1 MAMLIVARGHP
12 RTRPLARGM
21 RCGVSPLGCSAP
33 LCHRRSAADINMAIV
48 IPRIVAGTPAHK
60 QRTAAGGVDQDFN

>member
-1 MAMLIVARGHP
+1 MAMLIVAKGHP
-12 RTRPLARGM
+12 RTVPLARGM
-21 RCGVSPLGCSAP
+21 RCGVSPLSCSAP

-48 IPRIVAGTPAHK
+48 IPRIVAAHK

>member
-12 RTRPLARGM
+12 RTMPLARGM
-21 RCGVSPLGCSAP
+21 RCGVSPLSCSAP

-48 IPRIVAGTPAHK
+48 IPRIVAAHK
-60 QRTAAGGVDQDFN
+60 QRAAAGGVDQDFN

>member
-12 RTRPLARGM
+12 RTMPLARGM

-33 LCHRRSAADINMAIV
+33 LCHHRSAADINLAIV
-48 IPRIVAGTPAHK
+48 ISRIVAAHK
-60 QRTAAGGVDQDFN
+60 QRAAAGGVDQDFN